1 MLPAEG
7 ANSIHDPIH
16 LPKGHTVHPLVQVL
30 EGSLDSIGV
39 GIVTLMVIGI
49 SKMEWASLT

>member
-49 SKMEWASLT
+49 SKME